1 MSLEEIIAYIE
12 SWDQFHIKHLLSM
25 AKRRD
30 SSGVKLSSI
39 TIIGL
44 GELISGKEVFKLR
57 EHVTRVDCKVDDA
70 PPD

>member
-1 MSLEEIIAYIE
+1 MSLEEIIAYIK

-30 SSGVKLSSI
+30 SSRVKLSLI
-39 TIIGL
+39 TIVGL

-57 EHVTRVDCKVDDA
+57 EHVTHVDCKVDDA